1 MGLFFQAGKE
11 SKDLV
16 NSVLRGNCDKVSS
29 IIEKNHLALSSYFTF
44 NNEADLTM
52 AILISFIAANENY
65 EPIRE
70 FTSGYGRADVCYLPN
85 KGVSTPPMVI
95 ELKRNEDS
103 SVALA
108 QIIDKKYSAKLRGYK
123 EVIALGINY
132 DEKDKNYTAK
142 LETLKL

>member
-1 MGLFFQAGKE
+1 MSAIIAKTHLEF
-11 SKDLV
+11 
-16 NSVLRGNCDKVSS
+16 SS
-29 IIEKNHLALSSYFTF
+29 CFTF
-44 NNEADLTM
+44 NYESDLIM

-65 EPIRE
+65 KPHRE
-70 FTSGYGRADVCYLPN
+70 LTSGYGRADVCYIPN

-108 QIIDKKYSAKLRGYK
+108 RIIDKKYSDKLKGYK

-132 DEKDKNYTAK
+132 D
-142 LETLKL
+142 

>member
-1 MGLFFQAGKE
+1 MSAII
-11 SKDLV
+11 SKT
-16 NSVLRGNCDKVSS
+16 
-29 IIEKNHLALSSYFTF
+29 HLELSSYFTF
-44 NNEADLTM
+44 NYESDLTM

-65 EPIRE
+65 KPHRE
-70 FTSGYGRADVCYLPN
+70 LTSGYGRADVCYIPN

-103 SVALA
+103 SLALA
-108 QIIDKKYSAKLRGYK
+108 QIIDKKYSDKLKGYK

>member
-1 MGLFFQAGKE
+1 LDCASNAIKE
-11 SKDLV
+11 LV
-16 NSVLRGNCDKVSS
+16 NSVLNGRCDKVSA
-29 IIEKNHLALSSYFTF
+29 IIAKTHLEFSSCFTF
-44 NNEADLTM
+44 NYESDLTM

-108 QIIDKKYSAKLRGYK
+108 QIIDKHYSDKLRGYK

-132 DEKDKNYTAK
+132 DEKDKNYTA
-142 LETLKL
+142 